1 VGYQRSVDERIME
14 SAIKRKIIGSL
25 IGFAIAAVSAAV
37 FRWRAQ
43 ELIWC
48 FWGGSL
54 GISTIGT
61 FILVGLSIIEERR
74 RKSPENN
81 IGFGLLLGVIMATVL
96 TVFHSAYGKALNASF
111 PLGES
116 ISTLPQIIGA
126 AVSSYW
132 TVILAS
138 MFSQFISYPRHGLLP
153 APKGSQSEE
162 DAEFNDPFLEP
173 FRNIARLFIIVL
185 VLTGIDKTTDVLNA
199 EAANTTEWLIIY
211 VVLFLTFFPF
221 IPVGRKRSRR

>member
-1 VGYQRSVDERIME
+1 MK

-25 IGFAIAAVSAAV
+25 IGFAIAAVSATV
-37 FRWRAQ
+37 FQWRAQ

-48 FWGGSL
+48 FWGGSV

-61 FILVGLSIIEERR
+61 FILVGLSIVEERR

-81 IGFGLLLGVIMATVL
+81 IGFGLLLGGIVATVL
-96 TVFHSAYGKALNASF
+96 MVFHSVYGKALNASF
-111 PLGES
+111 PLGPN

-126 AVSSYW
+126 AFATYW

-162 DAEFNDPFLEP
+162 DDEFSDPFLEP

-185 VLTGIDKTTDVLNA
+185 VLAGIDKTTDILSS
-199 EAANTTEWLIIY
+199 ETTNTTEWLIIY
-211 VVLFLTFFPF
+211 VVLFVTFFPF
-221 IPVGRKRSRR
+221 IPIGRKRARR